1 LVVVVADL
9 RPEVVLAADL
19 AVAAE
24 VKLLVPEQALPVKVT
39 LEEMEPTQVA
49 TEAVA
54 EVVQEPQVVRVVQVQ
69 LVVMAATVQLG

>member
-1 LVVVVADL
+1 MDLSSQVVTVADL
-9 RPEVVLAADL
+9 
-19 AVAAE
+19 AE
-24 VKLLVPEQALPVKVT
+24 EEAVKLLVPEQALPVKVT